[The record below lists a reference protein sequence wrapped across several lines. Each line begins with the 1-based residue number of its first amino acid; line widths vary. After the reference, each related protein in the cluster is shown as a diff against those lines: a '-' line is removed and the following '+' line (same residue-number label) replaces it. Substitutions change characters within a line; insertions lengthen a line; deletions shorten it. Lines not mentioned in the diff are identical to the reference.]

1 MSEYIGNRIVPR
13 HDGVWDKAKEYE
25 PLTIV
30 YEEATGDSY
39 LSRKPVPA
47 GTLLSQEEYWAM
59 CSRFSEQMALYRQ
72 NTAEEVEQ
80 FRKDTAADVEQLRT
94 DTASDVAVLR
104 KMTAQDVADIT
115 QKSLGFSERNI
126 AQSCGV
132 SRNTV
137 AKVLKKAAEIK
148 LSWPLDFDM
157 TDSALEE
164 LMFPKD
170 KSATNKRMPNFDYI
184 RKELLRNGVN
194 KKLLW
199 VEYCEECRMSS
210 EEPLMYSQFCYY
222 IQKDEEK
229 RRATMHIPRK
239 PGEQIEVD
247 WAGDPAHIIDPDT
260 GEITDAWIFVGVLTY
275 SQYAFLKAYMNEK
288 TNNWIKAHV
297 QMFDFFGGV
306 TPMLV
311 SDNCTTAVNHKKSD
325 WYNTALNTTYHEM
338 AEHYNLAILPARVR
352 KPKDKPNVEGSVGK
366 ISTWITA
373 ALRNEQFF
381 SLAELN
387 ASIREKLDA
396 YNARKFQKKECSR
409 LSLFLGEEMPL
420 LAPLPAT
427 PFELAEW
434 KQATVQFNYHI
445 AVDRMF
451 YSVPYQ
457 YIKNKVDVRITDTT
471 VEIFYNHNRIAS
483 HRRLYGRSGQYSTV
497 TEHMPQEH
505 QKYLEWNGDRF
516 RKWADS
522 IGINTSKVVD
532 AILTSGRIE
541 QQSYRSCM
549 GLLKLAEKYSPEKL
563 EQVCAKALSYS
574 GKPSYKS
581 IKNLLAAIKDAP
593 DTESESSQAVKPHGI
608 TRGARYYGGKQS

>member
-1 MSEYIGNRIVPR
+1 MTKYREILRLKSLN
-13 HDGVWDKAKEYE
+13 
-25 PLTIV
+25 
-30 YEEATGDSY
+30 
-39 LSRKPVPA
+39 
-47 GTLLSQEEYWAM
+47 LSQ
-59 CSRFSEQMALYRQ
+59 Q
-72 NTAEEVEQ
+72 
-80 FRKDTAADVEQLRT
+80 
-94 DTASDVAVLR
+94 
-104 KMTAQDVADIT
+104 
-115 QKSLGFSERNI
+115 NI
-126 AQSCGV
+126 ADSCNV
-132 SRNTV
+132 SKKTV
-137 AKVLKKAAEIK
+137 NRVLKRAAELGI
-148 LSWPLDFDM
+148 SWPLEEND
-157 TDSALEE
+157 TDAVLAEKFFPSA
-164 LMFPKD
+164 KQVT
-170 KSATNKRMPNFDYI
+170 SHKRMPDYDYI
-184 RKELLRNGVN
+184 RKELLRNGVS

-199 VEYCEECRMSS
+199 TEYMEDCRANGD
-210 EEPLMYSQFCYY
+210 EPLMYSQFCYH
-222 IQKDEEK
+222 IQQDEQK
-229 RRATMHIPRK
+229 HRATMHINRK
-239 PGEQIEVD
+239 PGEQVEVD
-247 WAGDPAHIIDPDT
+247 WAGDPATVIDPDT
-260 GEITDAWIFVGVLTY
+260 GEIIKAYVFVGVMTY
-275 SQYAFLKAYMNEK
+275 SQYAYVEAFLDMKQK
-288 TNNWIKAHV
+288 SWINAHV
-297 QMFDFFGGV
+297 HMYEYFGGV
-306 TPMLV
+306 ARILV
-311 SDNCTTAVNHKKSD
+311 PDNCKTAVVHNGGWKD
-325 WYNTALNTTYHEM
+325 QQINETYQEL
-338 AEHYNLAILPARVR
+338 AEHYGTAIIPSRVR
-352 KPKDKPNVEGSVGK
+352 APKDKPNAEGTVGN

-434 KQATVQFNYHI
+434 KQATIQFNYHI

-549 GLLKLAEKYSPEKL
+549 GLLKLAEKYSPERL
-563 EQVCAKALSYS
+563 EQICAKALSYS

-581 IKNLLAAIKDAP
+581 IKNLLAAAKDVP
-593 DTESESSQAVKPHGI
+593 STEPESSQVVKPHGI

>member
-1 MSEYIGNRIVPR
+1 MT
-13 HDGVWDKAKEYE
+13 K
-25 PLTIV
+25 
-30 YEEATGDSY
+30 
-39 LSRKPVPA
+39 
-47 GTLLSQEEYWAM
+47 
-59 CSRFSEQMALYRQ
+59 YR
-72 NTAEEVEQ
+72 EI
-80 FRKDTAADVEQLRT
+80 LR
-94 DTASDVAVLR
+94 L
-104 KMTAQDVADIT
+104 
-115 QKSLGFSERNI
+115 KSLGFSERNI

-260 GEITDAWIFVGVLTY
+260 GEVTDAWIFVGVLTY
-275 SQYAFLKAYMNEK
+275 SQYAFVKAYMNEK
-288 TNNWIKAHV
+288 TDNWIKAHV

-373 ALRNEQFF
+373 ALAMSSF
-381 SLAELN
+381 SLLQN
-387 ASIREKLDA
+387 
-396 YNARKFQKKECSR
+396 
-409 LSLFLGEEMPL
+409 
-420 LAPLPAT
+420 
-427 PFELAEW
+427 
-434 KQATVQFNYHI
+434 
-445 AVDRMF
+445 
-451 YSVPYQ
+451 
-457 YIKNKVDVRITDTT
+457 
-471 VEIFYNHNRIAS
+471 
-483 HRRLYGRSGQYSTV
+483 
-497 TEHMPQEH
+497 
-505 QKYLEWNGDRF
+505 
-516 RKWADS
+516 
-522 IGINTSKVVD
+522 
-532 AILTSGRIE
+532 
-541 QQSYRSCM
+541 
-549 GLLKLAEKYSPEKL
+549 
-563 EQVCAKALSYS
+563 
-574 GKPSYKS
+574 
-581 IKNLLAAIKDAP
+581 
-593 DTESESSQAVKPHGI
+593 
-608 TRGARYYGGKQS
+608 